1 MKVILGQISSWKQ
14 ILSQMP
20 ARTQE
25 DAVRL
30 RDHFDPRSRVEL
42 ALEGVKEE
50 AARTKEPR
58 TGEQERMGEAP
69 EPRRPPPPPQQRFQ
83 EEETWLLRSG
93 GAHTLCLSF
102 LPCQVGKVMNR
113 AQRDAGRVKGVN
125 SWNTLKAGD
134 TSMMRAQSI
143 LARGFVSII
152 TTQAGTWQRVWR
164 AIKCSGAPE
173 PVLVIL
179 SDAAG
184 LEGRGGRQIADE
196 GCS

>member
-30 RDHFDPRSRVEL
+30 RDHFDPRSRV
-42 ALEGVKEE
+42 VKEE

-58 TGEQERMGEAP
+58 TGEQERMGETP

-179 SDAAG
+179 
-184 LEGRGGRQIADE
+184 
-196 GCS
+196 GCSRAGGERG